1 MSIEGDTFYLI
12 KQDTEVYE
20 DKMPMMNY
28 LGYLELGRN
37 PYYIK
42 EENGTIQN
50 NSDQYLNNN
59 LIYTILSNKNGSSQN
74 SGSSIEKACIYKTQT
89 TEESTKKG
97 DKIFSIKKEKK
108 QKIKG
113 RKKVNLSKKSGSK
126 RHNKFSVDNLVQKI
140 KTFFVNNLIRYINK
154 RHSEFTKNK
163 NKQLLRKLSPEFS
176 KAYSKIDNQ
185 EFLKKSVK
193 DFVSMDI
200 SKRCTKVKDP
210 EYNKNQIE
218 NLYKKNE
225 AKNVIKILD
234 LNLSEIYEEYIGNK
248 NKEFSFEQD
257 LKEQKKNW
265 EIEYIEK
272 FKEKAQK
279 LIVIL
284 SKKGKT
290 KKVFFNPSK
299 NCKEG

>member
-37 PYYIK
+37 PCYIK

>member
-200 SKRCTKVKDP
+200 SKRCTKVKEP